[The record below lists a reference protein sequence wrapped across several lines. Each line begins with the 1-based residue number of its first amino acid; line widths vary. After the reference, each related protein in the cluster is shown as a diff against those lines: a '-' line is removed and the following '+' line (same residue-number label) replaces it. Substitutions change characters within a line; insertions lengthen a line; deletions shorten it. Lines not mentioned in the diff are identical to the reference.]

1 MDSTATDFGG
11 VSQRRPTIPGL
22 NLSRCQRAYFGL
34 PRVCAREILR
44 EIRRHMPFRQTIAA
58 KIFGLAII
66 LLLLTIALAGFLLYE
81 VTRTT
86 QDLTV
91 VANFDVPLT
100 QSLARLH
107 EFGLRRR
114 LAFERWFG
122 ALNAAEPNREI
133 VAEATENYALF
144 TRKLTDEFSTARR
157 IIDAYPENA
166 PGSHTLAEVETLLD
180 QIQPAYKTL
189 NNRQREVL
197 DMQRAGQ
204 HDKANEQL
212 NLLNDLQG
220 TVQNQRESVNS
231 KMAAWSDAA
240 TKATEQRERRV
251 FWLTIAATTSTV
263 LLGLAVAALITNR
276 LSRPV
281 RSLALA
287 MRDVQEGNLNIQ
299 LPVSSTDEVGRLTDS
314 FNFFVQELRSKE
326 RMKQTFGK
334 YIDPRILEHVLAQP
348 GAEAATGGR
357 RDMTVSFADL
367 VGFTS
372 LSERLTPLV
381 MVTLL
386 NRHFGLQALAVQEHL
401 GVVDK
406 FVGDSI
412 VAFWG
417 PPFVKSEEHA
427 VLACR
432 AAQAQLLALDKL
444 RRELPDITGLRR
456 DAPTVDLCIGICT
469 GEVVVG
475 NIGSENTRSY
485 TVVGDTVNLA
495 ARLERANRVYGTRI
509 LVGESTVQ
517 AIGSEFEIRE
527 IDTISVK
534 GKTETT
540 RVFEVM
546 SMAGQLSEES
556 VRLRDRYD
564 QARRMYL
571 GQDWDRA
578 ETTFHECLQIRP
590 NDGPSRVLLERIQ
603 FLRRNPP
610 GKDWNGVWHLR
621 EK

>member
-1 MDSTATDFGG
+1 
-11 VSQRRPTIPGL
+11 
-22 NLSRCQRAYFGL
+22 
-34 PRVCAREILR
+34 
-44 EIRRHMPFRQTIAA
+44 MPFRQTIAA

-81 VTRTT
+81 VTRTK

-157 IIDAYPENA
+157 IIDAYPRNG

-180 QIQPAYKTL
+180 QIQPAYKTI

-212 NLLNDLQG
+212 NLLNDLQS

-231 KMAAWSDAA
+231 KMAAWSGSAA
-240 TKATEQRERRV
+240 KATEQRERRV

-281 RSLALA
+281 RSLASA
-287 MRDVQEGNLNIQ
+287 MRDVQQGNLNIE
-299 LPVSSTDEVGRLTDS
+299 LPVSSHDEVGRLTDS
-314 FNFFVQELRSKE
+314 FNFFVKELRSKE
-326 RMKQTFGK
+326 RLKQTFGK

-348 GAEAATGGR
+348 GPEAAGSGR
-357 RDMTVSFADL
+357 REMTVLFADL
-367 VGFTS
+367 VGFTG
-372 LSERLTPLV
+372 LSERLTPLL

-386 NRHFGLQALAVQEHL
+386 NRHFGLQALAVQEHH

-406 FVGDSI
+406 FIGDSI
-412 VAFWG
+412 MAFWG
-417 PPFVKSEEHA
+417 QPFVKPEEHA

-432 AAQAQLLALDKL
+432 AAQAQLAALDTL

-456 DAPTVDLCIGICT
+456 DAPVIDLGIGICT

-485 TVVGDTVNLA
+485 TVIGDTANLA
-495 ARLERANRVYGTRI
+495 ARLERANRVYGTQI
-509 LVGESTVQ
+509 LLSESTAR
-517 AIGSEFEIRE
+517 AIGSRFEMRE
-527 IDTISVK
+527 IDTIFVK
-534 GKTETT
+534 GKIETT
-540 RVFEVM
+540 RVFELM
-546 SMAGQLSEES
+546 SAAGQLSGEL
-556 VRLRDRYD
+556 VRLRERYD
-564 QARRMYL
+564 AARRSYL
-571 GQDWDRA
+571 AQDWDMA
-578 ETTFHECLQIRP
+578 EATFRECLEIRP
-590 NDGPSRVLLERIQ
+590 KDGPSRVFVERVKA
-603 FLRRNPP
+603 LRRNPP
-610 GKDWNGVWHLR
+610 GKDWNGVWQLV

>member
-1 MDSTATDFGG
+1 
-11 VSQRRPTIPGL
+11 
-22 NLSRCQRAYFGL
+22 
-34 PRVCAREILR
+34 
-44 EIRRHMPFRQTIAA
+44 MPFRQTIAA

-86 QDLTV
+86 EDLTV

-100 QSLARLH
+100 QSVARLD

-122 ALNAAEPNREI
+122 ALNAAEPNRE
-133 VAEATENYALF
+133 VLAEASENYSLF
-144 TRKLTDEFSTARR
+144 TRKTTDEFATARR
-157 IIDAYPENA
+157 IIDAYPNNG
-166 PGSHTLAEVETLLD
+166 PGSQTLAEVETLLN
-180 QIQPAYKTL
+180 QIEPAYQIL

-204 HDKANEQL
+204 HDTANQRL
-212 NLLNDLQG
+212 NLLNDLQR
-220 TVQNQRESVNS
+220 TIQSQRQLVTS
-231 KMAAWSDAA
+231 KMQAWSSSA
-240 TKATEQRERRV
+240 TKATERRERAV
-251 FWLTIAATTSTV
+251 FWLTVAATISTV

-281 RSLALA
+281 RSLASA
-287 MRDVQEGNLNIQ
+287 MRDVQGGNLNVQ
-299 LPVSSTDEVGRLTDS
+299 LPVSSTDEVGRLTDA

-334 YIDPRILEHVLAQP
+334 YIDPRILEQVLAQS
-348 GAEAATGGR
+348 GAEALAGGR
-357 RDMTVSFADL
+357 RDMTVLFGDL

-386 NRHFGLQALAVQEHL
+386 NRHFGLQALAVQEHK

-417 PPFVKSEEHA
+417 PPFVKTEEQA
-427 VLACR
+427 TLACH
-432 AAQAQLLALDKL
+432 AAEAQLLALDTL

-456 DAPTVDLCIGICT
+456 DAPRIDLCIGIST

-485 TVVGDTVNLA
+485 TVVGDSVNVA
-495 ARLERANRVYGTRI
+495 ARLERANRVYGTQI
-509 LVGESTVQ
+509 LINERTAQV
-517 AIGSEFEIRE
+517 IGSQFETRE

-540 RVFEVM
+540 RIFELM
-546 SMAGQLSEES
+546 SAAGKVSEES
-556 VRLRDRYD
+556 VRLRERYD
-564 QARRMYL
+564 AARRSYL
-571 GQDWDRA
+571 AQEWDTA
-578 ETTFHECLQIRP
+578 EASFRECLEIRAK
-590 NDGPSRVLLERIQ
+590 DGPSRVLLERIQ

>member
-1 MDSTATDFGG
+1 
-11 VSQRRPTIPGL
+11 
-22 NLSRCQRAYFGL
+22 
-34 PRVCAREILR
+34 
-44 EIRRHMPFRQTIAA
+44 MPFRQTIAA

-66 LLLLTIALAGFLLYE
+66 LLLLTIALAGYLLYE
-81 VTRTT
+81 VTRTKH
-86 QDLTV
+86 DLMV

-100 QSLARLH
+100 QSLARLD

-133 VAEATENYALF
+133 LAEATENYTLF
-144 TRKLTDEFSTARR
+144 TRKVTDEFATSRR
-157 IIDAYPENA
+157 IIADYPKNA
-166 PGSHTLAEVETLLD
+166 PGSNTLAEVKTLLD
-180 QIQPAYKTL
+180 QIEPAYQIL

-197 DMQRAGQ
+197 DMQLAGQ
-204 HDKANEQL
+204 HAKANEQL
-212 NLLNDLQG
+212 NLLNDLQR

-231 KMAAWSDAA
+231 KMAAWSGSA
-240 TKATEQRERRV
+240 TRATEQRERRV

-263 LLGLAVAALITNR
+263 LLGLAVAALVTNR

-281 RSLALA
+281 RSLASA
-287 MRDVQEGNLNIQ
+287 MRDVQGGNLNVQ
-299 LPVSSTDEVGRLTDS
+299 LPVRSTDEVGRLTDS

-348 GAEAATGGR
+348 GAEVLAGGR
-357 RDMTVSFADL
+357 REMTVSFADL

-386 NRHFGLQALAVQEHL
+386 NRHFGLQALAVQEL
-401 GVVDK
+401 KGVVDK

-417 PPFVKSEEHA
+417 PPFVKAEEHA
-427 VLACR
+427 TLACH
-432 AAQAQLLALDKL
+432 AAQAQLFALDTL
-444 RRELPDITGLRR
+444 SRELPDITGLRR
-456 DAPTVDLCIGICT
+456 DAPRIDLCIGICT

-475 NIGSENTRSY
+475 NIGSETTRSY

-495 ARLERANRVYGTRI
+495 ARLERANRVYGTQI
-509 LVGESTVQ
+509 LINESTAQ
-517 AIGSEFEIRE
+517 AIGSQFETRE

-540 RVFEVM
+540 RIFELM
-546 SMAGQLSEES
+546 SAAAQLSEES
-556 VRLRDRYD
+556 VRLRERYD
-564 QARRMYL
+564 AARRSYL
-571 GQDWDRA
+571 AQDWDTA
-578 ETTFHECLQIRP
+578 DKTCHECLGIRP
-590 NDGPSRVLLERIQ
+590 HDGPSRVLLERIH

>member
-1 MDSTATDFGG
+1 
-11 VSQRRPTIPGL
+11 
-22 NLSRCQRAYFGL
+22 
-34 PRVCAREILR
+34 
-44 EIRRHMPFRQTIAA
+44 MPFRQTIAA

-81 VTRTT
+81 VTRTK
-86 QDLTV
+86 QDLTI

-122 ALNAAEPNREI
+122 ALNATEPNGEI

-157 IIDAYPENA
+157 IIEAYPKNA

-180 QIQPAYKTL
+180 QIQPAYKTI

-197 DMQRAGQ
+197 DMQLAGQ
-204 HDKANEQL
+204 HEKANEQL

-231 KMAAWSDAA
+231 KMAAWSDSAA
-240 TKATEQRERRV
+240 KATEQRERRV

-281 RSLALA
+281 RSLATA
-287 MRDVQEGNLNIQ
+287 MRDVQGGNLNIE

-314 FNFFVQELRSKE
+314 FNFFVKELRSKQ
-326 RMKQTFGK
+326 RLKQTFGK

-348 GAEAATGGR
+348 DAEAVASGR
-357 RDMTVSFADL
+357 REMTVLFADL
-367 VGFTS
+367 VGFTG
-372 LSERLTPLV
+372 LSERLTPLL

-386 NRHFGLQALAVQEHL
+386 NRHFGLQALAVQEHH

-406 FVGDSI
+406 FIGDS
-412 VAFWG
+412 VMAFWG
-417 PPFVKSEEHA
+417 PPFVKPEEHA

-432 AAQAQLLALDKL
+432 AAQAQLAALDTL

-456 DAPTVDLCIGICT
+456 DAPVIDLGIGICT

-485 TVVGDTVNLA
+485 TVIGDTANLA
-495 ARLERANRVYGTRI
+495 ARLETANRVYGTHI
-509 LVGESTVQ
+509 LVAESTAQ
-517 AIGSEFEIRE
+517 AVGSQFEMRE
-527 IDTISVK
+527 IDTIFVK
-534 GKTETT
+534 GKIETT
-540 RVFEVM
+540 RVFELM
-546 SMAGQLSEES
+546 SAAGQLPEEL
-556 VRLRDRYD
+556 VRLRERYD
-564 QARRMYL
+564 AARRSYL
-571 GQDWDRA
+571 AQDWDTA
-578 ETTFHECLQIRP
+578 EATFRECLQIRP
-590 NDGPSRVLLERIQ
+590 NDGPSRVFLERVQ
-603 FLRRNPP
+603 VLRRDPP
-610 GKDWNGVWHLR
+610 GKNWNGVWQLV

>member
-1 MDSTATDFGG
+1 
-11 VSQRRPTIPGL
+11 
-22 NLSRCQRAYFGL
+22 
-34 PRVCAREILR
+34 
-44 EIRRHMPFRQTIAA
+44 MPFRQTIAA

-81 VTRTT
+81 VTRTK

-122 ALNAAEPNREI
+122 ALNVAEPNREI

-157 IIDAYPENA
+157 IIDTYPKNA

-180 QIQPAYKTL
+180 QIQPAYKTI

-197 DMQRAGQ
+197 DMQLAGQ

-212 NLLNDLQG
+212 NLLNDLQS

-231 KMAAWSDAA
+231 KMAAWSGSAA
-240 TKATEQRERRV
+240 KATEQRERRV

-281 RSLALA
+281 RSLASA
-287 MRDVQEGNLNIQ
+287 MRDVQRGNLNIE

-314 FNFFVQELRSKE
+314 FNFFVKELRSKE
-326 RMKQTFGK
+326 RLKQTFGK
-334 YIDPRILEHVLAQP
+334 YIDPRILEHLLAQP
-348 GAEAATGGR
+348 GAEAVASGR
-357 RDMTVSFADL
+357 REMTVLFADL
-367 VGFTS
+367 VGFTG
-372 LSERLTPLV
+372 LSERLTPLL

-386 NRHFGLQALAVQEHL
+386 NRHFGLQALAVQEHH

-406 FVGDSI
+406 FIGDSI
-412 VAFWG
+412 MAFWG
-417 PPFVKSEEHA
+417 QPFVKPEEHA

-432 AAQAQLLALDKL
+432 AAQAQLAALDTL

-456 DAPTVDLCIGICT
+456 DAPVIDLGIGICT

-485 TVVGDTVNLA
+485 TVIGDTANLA
-495 ARLERANRVYGTRI
+495 ARLERANRVYGTQI
-509 LVGESTVQ
+509 LLSESTAR
-517 AIGSEFEIRE
+517 AIGSRFEMRE
-527 IDTISVK
+527 IDNIFVK
-534 GKTETT
+534 GKIETT
-540 RVFEVM
+540 RVFELM
-546 SMAGQLSEES
+546 SAAGELSEEL
-556 VRLRDRYD
+556 VRLRERYD
-564 QARRMYL
+564 AARRTYL
-571 GQDWDRA
+571 AQDWDTA
-578 ETTFHECLQIRP
+578 EATFRECLEIRP
-590 NDGPSRVLLERIQ
+590 KDGPSRVFLERVEA
-603 FLRRNPP
+603 LRRNPP

>member
-1 MDSTATDFGG
+1 M
-11 VSQRRPTIPGL
+11 
-22 NLSRCQRAYFGL
+22 
-34 PRVCAREILR
+34 REILR
-44 EIRRHMPFRQTIAA
+44 EILRHMPFRQTIAA

-81 VTRTT
+81 VTRTK

-144 TRKLTDEFSTARR
+144 TRKLTDEFSTARH
-157 IIDAYPENA
+157 IIDAYPRNG

-180 QIQPAYKTL
+180 QIQPAYKTI

-212 NLLNDLQG
+212 NLLNDIQG

-231 KMAAWSDAA
+231 KMAAWSGSAA
-240 TKATEQRERRV
+240 KATEQRERRV

-281 RSLALA
+281 RSLANA
-287 MRDVQEGNLNIQ
+287 MRDVQGGNLNIE
-299 LPVSSTDEVGRLTDS
+299 LPVSSSDEVGRLTDS
-314 FNFFVQELRSKE
+314 FNFFVKELRSKE
-326 RMKQTFGK
+326 RLKQTFGK

-348 GAEAATGGR
+348 GSEAVGSGR
-357 RDMTVSFADL
+357 REMTVLFADL
-367 VGFTS
+367 VGFTG
-372 LSERLTPLV
+372 LSERLTPLL

-386 NRHFGLQALAVQEHL
+386 NRHFGLQALAVQEHH

-406 FVGDSI
+406 FIGDS
-412 VAFWG
+412 VMAFWG
-417 PPFVKSEEHA
+417 QPFVKPEEHA
-427 VLACR
+427 VLACL
-432 AAQAQLLALDKL
+432 AAQAQLAALDTL

-456 DAPTVDLCIGICT
+456 DAPVIDLGIGICT

-485 TVVGDTVNLA
+485 TVIGDTANLA
-495 ARLERANRVYGTRI
+495 ARLERANRVYGTQI
-509 LVGESTVQ
+509 LLSESTAR
-517 AIGSEFEIRE
+517 AIGSRFETRE
-527 IDTISVK
+527 IDTIFVK
-534 GKTETT
+534 GKIETT
-540 RVFEVM
+540 RVFELM
-546 SMAGQLSEES
+546 SAVGQLSGEL
-556 VRLRDRYD
+556 VRLRERYD
-564 QARRMYL
+564 TARRSYL
-571 GQDWDRA
+571 AQDWDTA
-578 ETTFHECLQIRP
+578 EATFRECLEIRP
-590 NDGPSRVLLERIQ
+590 KDGPSRVFLERVQ
-603 FLRRNPP
+603 ALRRNPP
-610 GKDWNGVWHLR
+610 RKDWNGVWQLV

>member
-1 MDSTATDFGG
+1 
-11 VSQRRPTIPGL
+11 
-22 NLSRCQRAYFGL
+22 
-34 PRVCAREILR
+34 
-44 EIRRHMPFRQTIAA
+44 MPFRQTIAA

-81 VTRTT
+81 VTNTK

-122 ALNAAEPNREI
+122 ALNAAQPNREI
-133 VAEATENYALF
+133 VAEATGNYALF
-144 TRKLTDEFSTARR
+144 TRKLADEFSTARR
-157 IIDAYPENA
+157 IIDSYPQNA

-180 QIQPAYKTL
+180 QIQPAYKTIS
-189 NNRQREVL
+189 NRQREVL
-197 DMQRAGQ
+197 DLQLAGQ

-240 TKATEQRERRV
+240 AKATEQRERGV

-281 RSLALA
+281 RSLATA
-287 MRDVQEGNLNIQ
+287 MHDVQQGNLNIQ
-299 LPVSSTDEVGRLTDS
+299 LPVNSTDEVGRLTGA

-334 YIDPRILEHVLAQP
+334 YIDPRILDQVLAE
-348 GAEAATGGR
+348 GGEEAVASGR
-357 RDMTVSFADL
+357 RDMTVLFADL
-367 VGFTS
+367 VGFTG
-372 LSERLTPLV
+372 LSEKLTPLL
-381 MVTLL
+381 MVKLL
-386 NRHFGLQALAVQEHL
+386 NRHFGLQALAVQEHR
-401 GVVDK
+401 GIVDK

-417 PPFVKSEEHA
+417 QPFVKAEEHA
-427 VLACR
+427 ILACR
-432 AAQAQLLALDKL
+432 AAQAQLLALDNL

-456 DAPTVDLCIGICT
+456 DAPAVDLCIGIST

-475 NIGSENTRSY
+475 NLGSENTRSY
-485 TVVGDTVNLA
+485 TVIGDTVNLA

-509 LVGESTVQ
+509 LVGESTAD

-540 RVFEVM
+540 RLFEVM
-546 SMAGQLSEES
+546 AMAGQLSEES
-556 VRLRDRYD
+556 VRLRERYD
-564 QARRMYL
+564 QARGMYL
-571 GQDWDRA
+571 GQEWDHA
-578 ETTFHECLQIRP
+578 EAASRECLQIRP

>member
-1 MDSTATDFGG
+1 
-11 VSQRRPTIPGL
+11 
-22 NLSRCQRAYFGL
+22 
-34 PRVCAREILR
+34 
-44 EIRRHMPFRQTIAA
+44 MPFRQTIAA

-81 VTRTT
+81 VTRTK
-86 QDLTV
+86 QELTV

-144 TRKLTDEFSTARR
+144 TRKLTEEFSTARR
-157 IIDAYPENA
+157 IIEAYPKNA

-180 QIQPAYKTL
+180 QIQPAYKTI
-189 NNRQREVL
+189 NNRQRELL
-197 DMQRAGQ
+197 DMQGAGQ

-212 NLLNDLQG
+212 NLLNDLQS

-231 KMAAWSDAA
+231 KMAAWSDGAA
-240 TKATEQRERRV
+240 KATEQREQRV

-281 RSLALA
+281 RSLASA
-287 MRDVQEGNLNIQ
+287 MRDVQGGNLNIE
-299 LPVSSTDEVGRLTDS
+299 LPVSSSDEVGRLTDS
-314 FNFFVQELRSKE
+314 FNFFVKELRSKE
-326 RMKQTFGK
+326 RLKQTFGK

-348 GAEAATGGR
+348 GAEAVASGR
-357 RDMTVSFADL
+357 REMTVLFADL
-367 VGFTS
+367 VGFTG
-372 LSERLTPLV
+372 LSERLTPLL

-386 NRHFGLQALAVQEHL
+386 NRHFGLQALAVQEHH

-406 FVGDSI
+406 FIGDSI
-412 VAFWG
+412 MAFWG
-417 PPFVKSEEHA
+417 PPFVKPEEHA

-432 AAQAQLLALDKL
+432 AAQAQLVAIDTL
-444 RRELPDITGLRR
+444 RRELPEITGLRR
-456 DAPTVDLCIGICT
+456 DAPVIDLGIGICT

-485 TVVGDTVNLA
+485 TAIGDTANLA
-495 ARLERANRVYGTRI
+495 ARLERANRVYGTQI
-509 LVGESTVQ
+509 LLSESTAR
-517 AIGSEFEIRE
+517 AIGSRFEMRE
-527 IDTISVK
+527 IDTMFVK
-534 GKTETT
+534 GKIETT
-540 RVFEVM
+540 RVFELM
-546 SMAGQLSEES
+546 SAAGQLSEEL
-556 VRLRDRYD
+556 VRLRERYD
-564 QARRMYL
+564 AARRSYL
-571 GQDWDRA
+571 AQDWDTA
-578 ETTFHECLQIRP
+578 EATFRECLEIRP
-590 NDGPSRVLLERIQ
+590 NDGPSRVFLERVEA
-603 FLRRNPP
+603 LRRNPP
-610 GKDWNGVWHLR
+610 GKDWNGVWQLV

>member
-1 MDSTATDFGG
+1 
-11 VSQRRPTIPGL
+11 
-22 NLSRCQRAYFGL
+22 
-34 PRVCAREILR
+34 
-44 EIRRHMPFRQTIAA
+44 MPFRQTIAA

-81 VTRTT
+81 VTRTK

-100 QSLARLH
+100 QSLTRLH

-144 TRKLTDEFSTARR
+144 TGKLTDEFSNARHL
-157 IIDAYPENA
+157 IEAYPKNA

-180 QIQPAYKTL
+180 QIAPAYQII

-197 DMQRAGQ
+197 DMQRAGE
-204 HDKANEQL
+204 HEKANQQL
-212 NLLNDLQG
+212 NLLNDLQR

-231 KMAAWSDAA
+231 KMAAWSHSA

-263 LLGLAVAALITNR
+263 LLGLAGAALITNR

-281 RSLALA
+281 RSLASA
-287 MRDVQEGNLNIQ
+287 MRDVQGGNLNIE

-348 GAEAATGGR
+348 GAEAVASGR
-357 RDMTVSFADL
+357 RDMTVLFADL
-367 VGFTS
+367 VGFTG
-372 LSERLTPLV
+372 LSERLTPLL

-386 NRHFGLQALAVQEHL
+386 NRHFGLQALAVQEHH

-406 FVGDSI
+406 FVGDS
-412 VAFWG
+412 VMAFWG
-417 PPFVKSEEHA
+417 PPFVKPQEHA
-427 VLACR
+427 ALACR
-432 AAQAQLLALDKL
+432 AALAQLLALDTL
-444 RRELPDITGLRR
+444 RRELPQITGLRR
-456 DAPTVDLCIGICT
+456 DAPVIELCLGICT
-469 GEVVVG
+469 GEVIVG
-475 NIGSENTRSY
+475 NIGSEDTRSY
-485 TVVGDTVNLA
+485 TVIGDTVNVT
-495 ARLERANRVYGTRI
+495 ARLERANRVYGTQI
-509 LVGESTVQ
+509 LVSETTANAV
-517 AIGSEFEIRE
+517 GSEFEMRE

-540 RVFEVM
+540 RVFELM
-546 SMAGQLSEES
+546 SAAGQLSEEM
-556 VRLRDRYD
+556 VRLRERYD
-564 QARRMYL
+564 QARRAYIA
-571 GQDWDRA
+571 QHWDLA
-578 ETTFHECLQIRP
+578 EATFRECLQLRP
-590 NDGPSRVLLERIQ
+590 NDGPSRVFLQRIQ
-603 FLRRNPP
+603 ALREDPP
-610 GKDWNGVWHLR
+610 GNDWNGVWR
-621 EK
+621 FTEK

>member
-1 MDSTATDFGG
+1 
-11 VSQRRPTIPGL
+11 V
-22 NLSRCQRAYFGL
+22 
-34 PRVCAREILR
+34 REILR
-44 EIRRHMPFRQTIAA
+44 EILRHMPFRQTIAA

-81 VTRTT
+81 VTHTK

-144 TRKLTDEFSTARR
+144 TRKLTEEFSTARR
-157 IIDAYPENA
+157 IIDAYPKNA

-180 QIQPAYKTL
+180 QIQPAYKTI

-212 NLLNDLQG
+212 NLLNDLQS

-231 KMAAWSDAA
+231 KMAAWSGSAA
-240 TKATEQRERRV
+240 KATEQRERRV

-276 LSRPV
+276 LSKPV
-281 RSLALA
+281 RSLASA
-287 MRDVQEGNLNIQ
+287 MRDVQQGNLNIE
-299 LPVSSTDEVGRLTDS
+299 LPVSSSDEVGRLTDS
-314 FNFFVQELRSKE
+314 FNFFVKELRSKE
-326 RMKQTFGK
+326 RLKQTFGK
-334 YIDPRILEHVLAQP
+334 YIDPRILEDVLAQP
-348 GAEAATGGR
+348 GAEAVASGR
-357 RDMTVSFADL
+357 REMTVLFADL
-367 VGFTS
+367 VGFTG
-372 LSERLTPLV
+372 LSERLTPLL

-386 NRHFGLQALAVQEHL
+386 NRHFGLQALAVQEHH

-406 FVGDSI
+406 FIGDS
-412 VAFWG
+412 VMAFWG
-417 PPFVKSEEHA
+417 QPFVKPEEHA

-432 AAQAQLLALDKL
+432 AAQAQLAALDTL

-456 DAPTVDLCIGICT
+456 DAPVIDLGIGICT

-485 TVVGDTVNLA
+485 TAIGDTANLA
-495 ARLERANRVYGTRI
+495 ARLERANRVYGTQI
-509 LVGESTVQ
+509 LLSESTAR

-527 IDTISVK
+527 IDTIFVK
-534 GKTETT
+534 GKIEIT
-540 RVFEVM
+540 RVFELM
-546 SMAGQLSEES
+546 SAAGQLSEEL
-556 VRLRDRYD
+556 VRLRERYD
-564 QARRMYL
+564 AARRSYL
-571 GQDWDRA
+571 TQDWDTA
-578 ETTFHECLQIRP
+578 EATFRECLEIRP
-590 NDGPSRVLLERIQ
+590 KDGPSRVFLERVEA
-603 FLRRNPP
+603 LRRNPP
-610 GKDWNGVWHLR
+610 GKDWNGVWQLV

>member
-1 MDSTATDFGG
+1 
-11 VSQRRPTIPGL
+11 
-22 NLSRCQRAYFGL
+22 
-34 PRVCAREILR
+34 
-44 EIRRHMPFRQTIAA
+44 MPFRQTIAA

-66 LLLLTIALAGFLLYE
+66 LLLLTIGLACFLLFE

-100 QSLARLH
+100 QSVARLH

-122 ALNAAEPNREI
+122 ALNAAEPNPEI

-144 TRKLTDEFSTARR
+144 TRKLTEEFSAARR
-157 IIDAYPENA
+157 IIGAYPKNA
-166 PGSHTLAEVETLLD
+166 PGSQTLAEVATLLD
-180 QIQPAYKTL
+180 QIEPAYQII

-197 DMQRAGQ
+197 DMQLAGQ
-204 HDKANEQL
+204 HDKANQQL
-212 NLLNDLQG
+212 NLLNDIQR

-231 KMAAWSDAA
+231 KMAAWSASAA
-240 TKATEQRERRV
+240 KATEQRERRV
-251 FWLTIAATTSTV
+251 FWLTIAATISTV
-263 LLGLAVAALITNR
+263 LLGITVAALITNR

-281 RSLALA
+281 RSLATA
-287 MRDVQEGNLNIQ
+287 MRNVQQGNLDIQ
-299 LPVSSTDEVGRLTDS
+299 LPVGSTDEVGRLTDS
-314 FNFFVQELRSKE
+314 FNFFVKELRSKE

-348 GAEAATGGR
+348 GAEAVGGGR

-372 LSERLTPLV
+372 LSERLTPLL

-386 NRHFGLQALAVQEHL
+386 NRHFGLQAIAVQEHH

-406 FVGDSI
+406 FVGDS
-412 VAFWG
+412 VMAFWG
-417 PPFVKSEEHA
+417 PPFVKPEDHA

-432 AAQAQLLALDKL
+432 AAQAQLGALDAL

-456 DAPTVDLCIGICT
+456 DLPAIDLCIGICT

-475 NIGSENTRSY
+475 NIGSDNTRSY
-485 TVVGDTVNLA
+485 TVIGDTANLA
-495 ARLERANRVYGTRI
+495 ARLERANRVYGTQI
-509 LVGESTVQ
+509 LVAEATAQ
-517 AIGSEFEIRE
+517 MTGSQFEMRE

-540 RVFEVM
+540 RVLELM
-546 SMAGQLSEES
+546 SAAGQLSEELA
-556 VRLRDRYD
+556 RLRERYE
-564 QARRMYL
+564 QARRTYL
-571 GQDWDRA
+571 AQEWDLA
-578 ETTFHECLQIRP
+578 EAIFRECLQIRP
-590 NDGPSRVLLERIQ
+590 NDGPSPCL
-603 FLRRNPP
+603 P
-610 GKDWNGVWHLR
+610 
-621 EK
+621 

>member
-1 MDSTATDFGG
+1 
-11 VSQRRPTIPGL
+11 
-22 NLSRCQRAYFGL
+22 
-34 PRVCAREILR
+34 
-44 EIRRHMPFRQTIAA
+44 MPFRQTIAA

-86 QDLTV
+86 EDLTV

-100 QSLARLH
+100 QSLARLD

-122 ALNAAEPNREI
+122 ALNAADPNHEI
-133 VAEATENYALF
+133 VAEASENYTVF
-144 TRKLTDEFSTARR
+144 TGKLADEFSTARH
-157 IIDAYPENA
+157 IIDVYPKNA
-166 PGSHTLAEVETLLD
+166 PGSHTLAEVETLLN
-180 QIQPAYKTL
+180 QIEPAYQIL

-197 DMQRAGQ
+197 DLQLAGE

-212 NLLNDLQG
+212 NLLNDLQR
-220 TVQNQRESVNS
+220 TVKDQRDSVNS
-231 KMAAWSDAA
+231 KMKAWSSSA
-240 TKATEQRERRV
+240 TKATEQRERSV

-263 LLGLAVAALITNR
+263 LLGLAVAALVTNR

-281 RSLALA
+281 QSLASA
-287 MRDVQEGNLNIQ
+287 MRDVQGGNLNIQ

-348 GAEAATGGR
+348 GAEALAGGR
-357 RDMTVSFADL
+357 REMTILFADL

-372 LSERLTPLV
+372 LSERLTPMV

-386 NRHFGLQALAVQEHL
+386 NRHFGLQALAVQEHK
-401 GVVDK
+401 GIVDK

-417 PPFVKSEEHA
+417 PPFVKAEEHA
-427 VLACR
+427 TLACH
-432 AAQAQLLALDKL
+432 AAQAQLLALDTL
-444 RRELPDITGLRR
+444 RRELPEITGLRR
-456 DAPTVDLCIGICT
+456 DAPHIDLCIGICT

-485 TVVGDTVNLA
+485 TVVGDTVNVA
-495 ARLERANRVYGTRI
+495 ARLERANRVFGTKI
-509 LVGESTVQ
+509 LINESTTQ
-517 AIGSEFEIRE
+517 AIRSQFETRE

-540 RVFEVM
+540 RIFELM
-546 SMAGQLSEES
+546 SAAGQLSEELL
-556 VRLRDRYD
+556 RLRERYD
-564 QARRMYL
+564 AARRSYFE
-571 GQDWDRA
+571 QDWDKA
-578 ETTFHECLQIRP
+578 EKGFEECLQIRP
-590 NDGPSRVLLERIQ
+590 TDGPSHVLLERIQ
-603 FLRRNPP
+603 LLRRNPP
-610 GKDWNGVWHLR
+610 GNDWNGVWHLR